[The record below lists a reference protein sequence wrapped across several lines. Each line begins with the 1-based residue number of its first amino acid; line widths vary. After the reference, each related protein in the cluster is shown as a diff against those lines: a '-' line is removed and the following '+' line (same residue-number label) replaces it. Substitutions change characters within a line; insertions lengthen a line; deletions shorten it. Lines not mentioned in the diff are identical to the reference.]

1 LIEKTPRDQ
10 WEIESCGKVYFP
22 CTGKRVRDLP
32 IRQTT
37 WSGLFATPLACNQY
51 GNDVPSRRCETLIQ
65 MAKWKQYELWVQSA
79 QNKWEIVG
87 LFPSTEL
94 ATVVANARTART
106 RLIEVIYDGSKMMG
120 QEIIAE
126 LGNTRKE

>member
-1 LIEKTPRDQ
+1 MHRCSNVLVQ
-10 WEIESCGKVYFP
+10 
-22 CTGKRVRDLP
+22 
-32 IRQTT
+32 RQ
-37 WSGLFATPLACNQY
+37 
-51 GNDVPSRRCETLIQ
+51 CETLIVDGQ
-65 MAKWKQYELWVQSA
+65 VEAIRAVGKTA

-87 LFPSTEL
+87 LFPTTEL

-106 RLIEVIYDGSKMMG
+106 RLIEVLYDGTKMMG

>member
-1 LIEKTPRDQ
+1 MVAHLRCIAVVTPFGRAN
-10 WEIESCGKVYFP
+10 
-22 CTGKRVRDLP
+22 VRHL
-32 IRQTT
+32 
-37 WSGLFATPLACNQY
+37 LL
-51 GNDVPSRRCETLIQ
+51 
-65 MAKWKQYELWVQSA
+65 MAKWKQYELWVQTA

-87 LFPSTEL
+87 LFPTTEL

-106 RLIEVIYDGSKMMG
+106 RLIEVVYDGAKMMG